1 MRHSRFVWLL
11 LSALTVHA
19 LLAGCVAP
27 GAAPAEGEAA
37 PAAQEAAP
45 AEGAQITA
53 TYMQSGTYDKAAEA
67 LAPQFTDATGIGVEL
82 ITAPWDVLN
91 QNHITDLTTG
101 TGAYDVMSGEF
112 WIANVFEH
120 MLPLD
125 DYVAQDPAYAEAF
138 IPGIWAPGPSNF
150 YDGKRIGV
158 PYSADAYG
166 IYYNTEIFEQCG
178 VTAEW
183 ETWDDY
189 IAVLEQ
195 LKTCLDGSDVYPMV
209 HYWGQIE
216 QPAAI
221 FLGMYD
227 GYMVTSDGKYGLDRE
242 KAIPA
247 LDKMQSLLA
256 YNPPDALGLNFQ
268 TGNAYFLNGKAATMV
283 GWPSFI
289 RADADDPEKSQVVG
303 KWAMANF
310 PGPGFPMV
318 SAWNMFISKYS
329 ANPDAA
335 WEWIKAYANPENG
348 TAWMNE
354 YGIGSPFTA
363 TYEDAANVEQRPYFY
378 PQQMANLNKA
388 KSLPWVF
395 PAFEAFFRNEGDFHQ
410 GTIDAATMLDRVQ
423 AEWDEIEPPAALVQL
438 AETQGLKQ
446 Q

>member
-1 MRHSRFVWLL
+1 MRRIRTLWVFTAAVIL
-11 LSALTVHA
+11 AAIV
-19 LLAGCVAP
+19 AGCVAP
-27 GAAPAEGEAA
+27 AAPAAPAEGGETAA
-37 PAAQEAAP
+37 PAT
-45 AEGAQITA
+45 EGAKITA

-67 LAPQFTDATGIGVEL
+67 LKPKFEEATGIGVEL
-82 ITAPWDVLN
+82 IAAPWDVLN

-125 DYVAQDPAYAEAF
+125 DYVAADNYGGDF

-166 IYYNTEIFEQCG
+166 IYYNTEIFDQCG
-178 VTAEW
+178 VTADW

-189 IAVLEQ
+189 IAVLET
-195 LKTCLDGSDVYPMV
+195 LKGCLDGTDVYPMV
-209 HYWGQIE
+209 HYFGQIE

-242 KAIPA
+242 KAIAA

-289 RADADDPEKSQVVG
+289 RADADNAEKSQVVG

-329 ANPDAA
+329 QNPDAA

-354 YGIGSPFTA
+354 YGIGSPFSA

-395 PAFEAFFRNEGDFHQ
+395 AAFEAFFRNEGDFHQ
-410 GTIDAATMLDRVQ
+410 GSIDAATMLDRVQ
-423 AEWDEIEPPAALVQL
+423 TEWDEIDVPQALVQL
-438 AETQGLKQ
+438 AEAQGLKQ